1 MRPVKLTM
9 QAFGPYP
16 GREIVDFR
24 RALEGGLFGIYG
36 PTGSGKS
43 TILSAVT
50 FALFG
55 EATKV
60 DQETASLRSHH
71 ADPNMSTEVEFVFD
85 VAERRFVVRR
95 CPEQTRP
102 KQRGGGETKSVHEA
116 WLFDATGL
124 AVEEISK
131 DHSGRILAERKTGA
145 VQQAVVDLLGYGPE
159 QFRQIVL
166 LPQGKFETFLAAK
179 TNDRLKILRELFD
192 VSTYQRL
199 AASFK
204 ENADSAEKEVKL
216 KRDVCAARLRTE
228 GFDSADALSIG
239 IMDAQGQHEELLKRE
254 VEATT
259 AVDAARGRL
268 DAGRKLEEL
277 FVAAEDAKTEL
288 AKLLATEC
296 EIASLDERIK
306 MARRAQALV
315 DVEGYFNEAALEVV
329 ELAKKLAETQSLA
342 AKAID
347 KANVSIGAL
356 KAEREREHEIVDLRK
371 HCDDL
376 ARYHQTLADAA
387 DLDRHAKDASNILYE
402 AQKEYDRVDQHHN
415 DLLGQ
420 KSSQEQALKS
430 ARENERTRGDRNK
443 TLVSLNAALKDAEQ
457 FEKAVGDLKACEI
470 KATRLKAELDD
481 AVSLANGAK
490 ARFDSAEANLAV
502 VQALHLAAKLTP
514 GEACP
519 VCGSCEHPAPANGQ
533 IENSGLEQAFRN
545 AKKAWQ
551 QAQKAQD
558 DVSRDFALAE
568 GALRVHQDRFEE
580 LSRPEQSAASV
591 LEQVGAVTD
600 QIAALGAV
608 IDVDTAER
616 QLEELAK
623 KAIDAEEKRESARN
637 ELESAK
643 QAGALM
649 RDRYKQALSAIP
661 EEFREQNALDAALA
675 SARRTLAAREVTLEK
690 AIEADRIAREQGL
703 SATKDAEAAKSSYDQ
718 SIGRRD
724 KTEAI
729 FRERLVASLLTEQSY
744 QSFKASI
751 PMIESDTQ
759 KVEEYRS
766 KLELARRDKEN
777 AEQAISQ
784 SERPDFAPLETA
796 LRVAEEA
803 QKRETDSRAEIGA
816 RLSHLQNL
824 RSEIDETLIRL
835 QEFETRTAP
844 LRTLSAL
851 FNAGNA
857 LRLDLETYAIG
868 AMFGHVLR
876 AANLRL
882 GPMTNGRY
890 ALERDNEEASGRSR
904 RGLGI
909 NVFDLHT
916 GRPRPPST
924 LSGGE
929 TFIVA
934 LALALGLSDV
944 VESVSGKVHLDT
956 IFIDEGFGSLDTE
969 NESGTLDQVLQVL
982 TNLVSQRRAVGVIS
996 HVPMVQ
1002 NAIPNGFYVR
1012 KDLRGSR
1019 IEVRELV

>member
-1 MRPVKLTM
+1 
-9 QAFGPYP
+9 
-16 GREIVDFR
+16 
-24 RALEGGLFGIYG
+24 
-36 PTGSGKS
+36 
-43 TILSAVT
+43 
-50 FALFG
+50 
-55 EATKV
+55 
-60 DQETASLRSHH
+60 
-71 ADPNMSTEVEFVFD
+71 
-85 VAERRFVVRR
+85 
-95 CPEQTRP
+95 
-102 KQRGGGETKSVHEA
+102 
-116 WLFDATGL
+116 
-124 AVEEISK
+124 
-131 DHSGRILAERKTGA
+131 
-145 VQQAVVDLLGYGPE
+145 
-159 QFRQIVL
+159 
-166 LPQGKFETFLAAK
+166 
-179 TNDRLKILRELFD
+179 
-192 VSTYQRL
+192 
-199 AASFK
+199 
-204 ENADSAEKEVKL
+204 
-216 KRDVCAARLRTE
+216 
-228 GFDSADALSIG
+228 
-239 IMDAQGQHEELLKRE
+239 
-254 VEATT
+254 
-259 AVDAARGRL
+259 
-268 DAGRKLEEL
+268 
-277 FVAAEDAKTEL
+277 
-288 AKLLATEC
+288 
-296 EIASLDERIK
+296 
-306 MARRAQALV
+306 
-315 DVEGYFNEAALEVV
+315 
-329 ELAKKLAETQSLA
+329 
-342 AKAID
+342 
-347 KANVSIGAL
+347 
-356 KAEREREHEIVDLRK
+356 
-371 HCDDL
+371 
-376 ARYHQTLADAA
+376 
-387 DLDRHAKDASNILYE
+387 
-402 AQKEYDRVDQHHN
+402 
-415 DLLGQ
+415 
-420 KSSQEQALKS
+420 
-430 ARENERTRGDRNK
+430 
-443 TLVSLNAALKDAEQ
+443 
-457 FEKAVGDLKACEI
+457 
-470 KATRLKAELDD
+470 
-481 AVSLANGAK
+481 
-490 ARFDSAEANLAV
+490 
-502 VQALHLAAKLTP
+502 
-514 GEACP
+514 
-519 VCGSCEHPAPANGQ
+519 VCGSCEHPALANGQ

-623 KAIDAEEKRESARN
+623 KAIDAEEKRESARI

-944 VESVSGKVHLDT
+944 VESVNGKVHLDT

-1012 KDLRGSR
+1012 KELRGSR